1 MQRRSCQLPLLCLAL
16 ALTGC
21 GRLDEQQA
29 KAILQNSDTGL
40 QKTIFVDVGFLNA
53 HCGQPVNSVKYA
65 LLQKAGILGI
75 KPGYNTEVMTTE
87 KGDRIFKAVGAQQ
100 VDTGRFK
107 LVTGQQGCNLRSWAV
122 PIASK
127 QMSGL
132 KITSSGSES
141 AEVVYN
147 WRWQPNEIGQA
158 FTADS
163 DFYRSL
169 PGRQR
174 DLLVEEDLERDLP
187 LDSHMPHATRQHFV
201 HDNSGWHLAK

>member
-1 MQRRSCQLPLLCLAL
+1 MKLCACRLSLLCVVLSLA
-16 ALTGC
+16 GC
-21 GRLDEQQA
+21 GRLDEEQA
-29 KAILQNSDTGL
+29 KTILQASDTGL
-40 QKTIFVDVGFLNA
+40 QKTIFLDVGFLNA
-53 HCGQPVNSVKYA
+53 HCGQRVNSVKYA
-65 LLQKAGILGI
+65 LLQKAGIIAI

-100 VDTGRFK
+100 VDTGKFK
-107 LVTGQQGCNLRSWAV
+107 LVTGQQSCNLRSWAV

-127 QMSGL
+127 QMSEL

-163 DFYRSL
+163 DFYKSL
-169 PGRQR
+169 
-174 DLLVEEDLERDLP
+174 
-187 LDSHMPHATRQHFV
+187 
-201 HDNSGWHLAK
+201 